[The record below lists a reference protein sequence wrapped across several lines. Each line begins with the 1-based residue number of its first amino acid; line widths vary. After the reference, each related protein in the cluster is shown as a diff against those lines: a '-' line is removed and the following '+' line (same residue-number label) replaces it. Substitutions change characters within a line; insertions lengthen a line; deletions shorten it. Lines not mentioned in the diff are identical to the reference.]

1 MESYDFIIVGAGSA
15 GCVLADRLSKN
26 GRYRILIVEAGG
38 SDRNFW
44 VRMPIGYGKTFYH
57 RDLNWRYTSEP
68 VAGLADRQIY
78 CPRGRVLGGSSSI
91 NAMVYI
97 RGQKQDYD
105 LWEEL
110 GNPGWG
116 WKSVLPLF
124 RRLEDNSSGPND
136 YRGFGGPLRVTAIT
150 GSEHVTCSDFFGG
163 CEAAGLSWNDD
174 FNGASQEGV
183 GLYQITTRDGIRA
196 SAASAFLRPA
206 MRRKNLRVIT
216 GAHVS
221 KVVFN
226 GRRASGITYVKGD
239 QIVSVAASREVIL
252 SAGAVNSPQL
262 LQLSGVG
269 APELCAANG
278 VPLVHALRG
287 VGENLQDHLGLDYI
301 YRANRPTLNSVLRP
315 WWGRLSVGI
324 RYLLTKS
331 GPLSISVNQAGGF
344 FRTDQ
349 NRVRPN
355 MQLYYSPLSYT
366 RGAPGVRKLMLPDRE
381 PGFLLG
387 ISNCHPKSRGSVTL
401 RSDNPFDPPVIQPNY
416 LSADEDVEELID
428 GCMMLRRIAA
438 AKPLTEIIEDEIHPG
453 SATITREQME
463 ADLRARAS
471 SVFHLSGTCKMG
483 PGAVSD
489 VVDARLRVHG
499 LGGLR
504 VVDASIFPE
513 LPSGN
518 INGPAMMT
526 GLKGAELI
534 LEDHNE

>member
-15 GCVLADRLSKN
+15 GCVLADRLSES
-26 GRYRILIVEAGG
+26 GRYRVLILEAGG
-38 SDRNFW
+38 SERNFW

-57 RDLNWRYTSEP
+57 RKLNWRYTSEP
-68 VAGLADRQIY
+68 VAGLGDRQVY

-97 RGQKQDYD
+97 RGQQQDYD
-105 LWEEL
+105 HWEEL

-116 WKSVLPLF
+116 WDSVLPFF
-124 RRLEDNSSGPND
+124 RRLEDNSAGPDD
-136 YRGFGGPLRVTAIT
+136 YRGSGGPLRVTGIA
-150 GSEHVTCSDFFGG
+150 GSEHATCSDFVAG
-163 CEAAGLSWNDD
+163 CEAAGLARNDD
-174 FNGASQEGV
+174 FNGATQEGA

-216 GAHVS
+216 DAHVT
-221 KVVFN
+221 KILFD
-226 GRRASGITYVKGD
+226 GRRATGVTYSKGD
-239 QIVSVAASREVIL
+239 RVVSVTASREVIL

-269 APELCAANG
+269 APELSATTG
-278 VPLVHALRG
+278 VPPVHALRG
-287 VGENLQDHLGLDYI
+287 VGENLQDHLGVDYI

-324 RYLLTKS
+324 RYVLTKT

-344 FRTDQ
+344 FRTDL
-349 NRVRPN
+349 NRARPN

-366 RGAPGVRKLMLPDRE
+366 RAAPGVRQLMLPDRE

-387 ISNCHPKSRGSVTL
+387 ISNCHPKSRGTVRL
-401 RSDNPFDPPVIQPNY
+401 RSDDPFDPPIIQPNY
-416 LSADEDVEELID
+416 LSAAEDVEELID
-428 GCMMLRRIAA
+428 GCMMLRRIAS
-438 AKPLTEIIEDEIHPG
+438 AKPLSEIVEDEIHPG
-453 SATITREQME
+453 AATITREQIE
-463 ADLRARAS
+463 ADLRERAS
-471 SVFHLSGTCKMG
+471 SIFHLSGTCKMG
-483 PGAVSD
+483 PGDASD

-534 LEDHNE
+534 LEDHA